1 MGKLDGKVAVVT
13 GASSGIGAATAQLLA
28 REGAKVVVV
37 ANHNVAGAESVVS
50 AIRAEGGEAIF
61 VQADV
66 AVEADCQRA
75 MDTAAQAFGR
85 LDILV
90 NNAGVQSGTPTLEL
104 TEDEFDRVM
113 AVNVKGVFFCC
124 KHAIPHMKRAGGGAI
139 VTTSSRAAFIP
150 TNTAPIYCASKAAAL
165 SWTHA
170 VALEHAADGI
180 RANTIVPGNI
190 VTPMSDAFINS
201 SPDPEAT
208 HRWFHEEAQPL
219 GRAGT
224 AEDCARA
231 ILFLV
236 SDDSSFITNTPLL
249 VDGGLFFS

>member
-1 MGKLDGKVAVVT
+1 MGRLEGKVAVVT
-13 GASSGIGAATAQLLA
+13 GSSSGIGAATARLFA
-28 REGAKVVVV
+28 REGGRVVVV
-37 ANHNVAGAESVVS
+37 ANRNVAGAEEVVD
-50 AIRAEGGEAIF
+50 AIRTGGGEAIF
-61 VQADV
+61 VQANV
-66 AVEADCQRA
+66 AKEADCKLI
-75 MDTAAQAFGR
+75 MDTAVETFGR

-90 NNAGVQSGTPTLEL
+90 NNAGVQSGTPTVEL
-104 TEDEFDRVM
+104 TEEEFDRVM
-113 AVNVKGVFFCC
+113 GVNIKGVFFCC

-150 TNTAPIYCASKAAAL
+150 TNVAPIYCASKAAAL

-170 VALEHAADGI
+170 VALEHVEDGI

-190 VTPMSDAFINS
+190 ITPMSNAFIET

-208 HRWFHEEAQPL
+208 REWFARAQPM

-224 AEDCARA
+224 PEDCANA

-236 SDDSSFITNTPLL
+236 SEESSFITNTPLL

>member
-1 MGKLDGKVAVVT
+1 MRRLDGKVAVVT
-13 GASSGIGAATAQLLA
+13 GASSGIGAATATLFA
-28 REGAKVVVV
+28 REGARVVIV
-37 ANHNVAGAESVVS
+37 ANHNVAGAENVVDT
-50 AIRAEGGEAIF
+50 IRTAGGQAVF

-66 AVEADCQRA
+66 SREADCKRIMDTAVEA
-75 MDTAAQAFGR
+75 FGC

-90 NNAGVQSGTPTLEL
+90 NNAGVQSGTSTTEL
-104 TEDEFDRVM
+104 TEEEFDYVM
-113 AVNVKGVFFCC
+113 GVNVKGVFFCC
-124 KHAIPHMKRAGGGAI
+124 KYAVPYMKQNGGGAI

-150 TNTAPIYCASKAAAL
+150 TNVAPIYCASKAAAQA
-165 SWTHA
+165 WTHA
-170 VALEHAADGI
+170 VALEHVQDGI

-190 VTPMSDAFINS
+190 VTPMSDAFIAS
-201 SPDPEAT
+201 SEDPESTRA
-208 HRWFHEEAQPL
+208 WFARAQPM

-224 AEDCARA
+224 AEDCANA

>member
-1 MGKLDGKVAVVT
+1 MGKLAGKVAVVT
-13 GASSGIGAATAQLLA
+13 GSSSGIGAATAQLLA
-28 REGAKVVVV
+28 RDGARVVVV
-37 ANHNVAGAESVVS
+37 ANRNVTGAEDVVR
-50 AIRAEGGEAIF
+50 AIRTEGGEAVF

-66 AVEADCQRA
+66 AVEADCRRV
-75 MDTAAQAFGR
+75 MDTAVQAFGR

-90 NNAGVQSGTPTLEL
+90 NNAGIQADTPTVDL
-104 TEDEFDRVM
+104 TEEEFDQVM
-113 AVNVKGVFFCC
+113 GANVKGVFFCC

-150 TNTAPIYCASKAAAL
+150 TNVAPIYCASKAAAL

-170 VALEHAADGI
+170 VALEHAKDGI
-180 RANTIVPGNI
+180 RANTILPGNI
-190 VTPMSDAFINS
+190 VTPMSDAFINGS
-201 SPDPEAT
+201 SDPEAT
-208 HRWFHEEAQPL
+208 RRWFHEDAQPI

>member
-13 GASSGIGAATAQLLA
+13 GASSGIGAATARLLA
-28 REGAKVVVV
+28 REGARVVVV
-37 ANHNVAGAESVVS
+37 ADHNVAGAESVV
-50 AIRAEGGEAIF
+50 ADIRAEGGQAIF

-66 AVEADCQRA
+66 VVEADCQRA
-75 MDTAAQAFGR
+75 MDTAVQTFGR

-90 NNAGVQSGTPTLEL
+90 NNAGIQSGTPTLDL
-104 TEDEFDRVM
+104 TEEEFDRVM

-124 KHAIPHMKRAGGGAI
+124 KHAIAHMKRTGGGAI

-150 TNTAPIYCASKAAAL
+150 TNVAPIYCASKAAAW

-170 VALEHAADGI
+170 VALEHAQDGI

-201 SPDPEAT
+201 SPDPDAT
-208 HRWFHEEAQPL
+208 RRWFHEQAQPI

-224 AEDCARA
+224 PGDCARA

>member
-1 MGKLDGKVAVVT
+1 MGKVDGKVAVVT

-37 ANHNVAGAESVVS
+37 ANHNVAGAEAVVA
-50 AIRAEGGEAIF
+50 AIRSAGGQAIF

-66 AVEADCQRA
+66 ALEADCRRI
-75 MDTAAQAFGR
+75 MDTAVQTFGR

-90 NNAGVQSGTPTLEL
+90 NNAGIQSGTATLDLSE
-104 TEDEFDRVM
+104 EEFDRVM

-124 KHAIPHMKRAGGGAI
+124 KHAIPHMVRAGGGAI
-139 VTTSSRAAFIP
+139 VTTASRAAFIP
-150 TNTAPIYCASKAAAL
+150 TNVAPIYCASKAAAW

-170 VALEHAADGI
+170 VALEHAKDGI

-190 VTPMSDAFINS
+190 VTPMSDAFIES

-208 HRWFHEEAQPL
+208 RRWFHEEAQPI